1 MSRKRKLFVLLGL
14 GLLLALCTGIA
25 AVLYYAESPDAL
37 KALVEG
43 SISKATGAQCT
54 IGELNYS
61 LNPLSIR
68 AKDIQLIHHVQN
80 FHLDI
85 PSLATELSLQ
95 GSFRRGTLIVN
106 RLALQGFSLNT
117 DHSATFT
124 EIGQKQDSTGFF
136 SRLGRR
142 LVALLL
148 FRDIRID
155 SAEFSGGQVNSDLGE
170 QIFTMSEIQLSL
182 NKASSLQISCH
193 ARLRWPSSDMELTMP
208 HLLLTTHHAF
218 SLVDPE
224 IRMTF
229 KGGEMTLS
237 SPHGKAENLS
247 LETDVLYDRDK
258 ELLTFS
264 SAALSTER
272 LFVRQ
277 RNGSRSPAL
286 AVNFKADGFLDFSAG
301 NAGLRH
307 FQLIVKEIL
316 EATGAFQGGAG
327 APWESRIT
335 DLVFQVNL
343 PKAWPLLS
351 EILGLKAHSC
361 RFGGAAH
368 GSGNLRGILEGET
381 RHWDLDLQG
390 RVQDSDVSFT
400 TPEGRGRANVS
411 AELQVKGRIPSVQS
425 ELTVAVEKAEIS
437 WKGVQVQAAKAAFS
451 ASGNGLEFGLQNL
464 SLQASQAGFIVSGR
478 RFQVPDISAQAH
490 SGTIHFAPAKLSFP
504 GIGIHTSLLRNL
516 QLSVDAQD
524 GGLSFALE
532 GKSVGVLSLTHA
544 LNFLPRDW
552 KMEGADSLLMRG
564 SLNQQGHWSVESK
577 WALDHFA
584 FQSPDSR
591 HAGEQI
597 SLGLSIAAAGDWGGT
612 QWKASVQ
619 GTAEKGGFLHDRIYV
634 DLERNSLHFQ
644 GHGVYDLSTGITD
657 LSRFR
662 LSLRD
667 LLSLEAEGQLADFT
681 LQKPCHLRVR
691 LPQVPLKPAFQLF
704 VKEPFERETPFLS
717 ELSVEGDLMAE
728 MEYHKETEGW
738 RLLGLCSWHEGG
750 ISGKEFAV
758 EGIELVLPFWAENP
772 GASAE
777 ALRRGKLTVSNGFP
791 EEGGLFIQSV
801 SLPFLPMQDFA
812 LRIQS
817 TPNLLSFTLRDPIRT
832 AAGDMVLG
840 PLSLSGLSSLSPS
853 LVTSLT
859 LKEGRLSPLVTGL
872 WPRPLEGSIQA
883 KLDLLRFD
891 GGDIKTTGEVSVR
904 AFGGTIVFSNLGVSG
919 VLSTTPALLLE
930 ATWKDLHLADLTE
943 GTPFEKV
950 EGLLRGDVM
959 HLEVVDGE
967 PQRFELFM
975 ETVKTKDTP
984 QKISVRALE
993 NIAQIGGGGSPF
1005 IGLAGALTSLFKEF
1019 PYDKIAVQASL
1030 ENDVFRIDGPLKEGD
1045 KVYLVKRS
1053 GLSGVNVVN
1062 QDPDRRISFKDMMK
1076 RIKRVTAAQQS
1087 TPGEEETPKS
1097 EVLELRN

>member
-1 MSRKRKLFVLLGL
+1 MSRKRKLFILLVLGL
-14 GLLLALCTGIA
+14 VLALCTGIA
-25 AVLYYAESPDAL
+25 AVLYYAKSPDAL

-43 SISKATGAQCT
+43 SLSKATGAQCT

-68 AKDIQLIHHVQN
+68 AKNIQLIHPVQN

-95 GSFRRGTLIVN
+95 GSFSRGTLVVN

-117 DHSATFT
+117 DHTAPFT
-124 EIGQKQDSTGFF
+124 ETGQKQEAAGFF

-182 NKASSLQISCH
+182 NKAKSLQISCH

-229 KGGEMTLS
+229 KGEEMTLS

-258 ELLTFS
+258 KLLTFG

-277 RNGSRSPAL
+277 RNGSLSPAL
-286 AVNFKADGFLDFSAG
+286 AVDFKADGFLDFSAG

-316 EATGAFQGGAG
+316 EATGAFQGGA
-327 APWESRIT
+327 PSESRIT
-335 DLVFQVNL
+335 GLVFQVNL
-343 PKAWPLLS
+343 PKVWPLLS
-351 EILGLKAHSC
+351 EFLGLKAHSC
-361 RFGGAAH
+361 QFGGAAH
-368 GSGNLRGILEGET
+368 GSGNLRGFLEGKT

-390 RVQDSDVSFT
+390 RFQDTDVSFA

-411 AELQVKGRIPSVQS
+411 AELQVKGRLPSVQS
-425 ELTVAVEKAEIS
+425 ELSVAVEKAEIS
-437 WKGVQVQAAKAAFS
+437 WKGVEVKSAKAAFS
-451 ASGNGLEFGLQNL
+451 ASGNGLDFGLQNL
-464 SLQASQAGFIVSGR
+464 SLQASQAEFIVSGR

-504 GIGIHTSLLRNL
+504 GIGIHTSLLKNL
-516 QLSVDAQD
+516 QLSVDGQD
-524 GGLSFALE
+524 GGVSFALE
-532 GKSVGVLSLTHA
+532 GKRVGVFSLIRA

-552 KMEGADSLLMRG
+552 QMEGADSLLMRG
-564 SLNQQGHWSVESK
+564 SLNQEGHWTVESK
-577 WALDHFA
+577 WALERFA

-597 SLGLSIAAAGDWGGT
+597 SLSLSIAAAGDRGGT
-612 QWKASVQ
+612 PWKASAQ

-644 GHGVYDLSTGITD
+644 GHGVYDPSTGITD
-657 LSRFR
+657 LSQFR
-662 LSLRD
+662 LALRD

-704 VKEPFERETPFLS
+704 LKEPFERETPFLS
-717 ELSVEGDLMAE
+717 ELNVEGDLMVE
-728 MEYHKETEGW
+728 MGFQKETEGW
-738 RLLGLCSWHEGG
+738 RLLGLCSWHKGG
-750 ISGKEFAV
+750 IFGKGFAV

-777 ALRRGKLTVSNGFP
+777 ALRRGKLPVSKDLP
-791 EEGGLFIQSV
+791 KEGGLFIQSV
-801 SLPFLPMQDFA
+801 SLPFLPMQDLA

-817 TPNLLSFTLRDPIRT
+817 TPNLLSFTLKNPIRT
-832 AAGDMVLG
+832 AAGDIVLG

-859 LKEGRLSPLVTGL
+859 LKEGSLSPLVTGL

-891 GGDIKTTGEVSVR
+891 GGDIKTRGEVRVR
-904 AFGGTIVFSNLGVSG
+904 AFGGTIVLSNLGVSG

-930 ATWKDLHLADLTE
+930 ATWKDLNLADLTE

-950 EGLLRGDVM
+950 EGVLRGGVM

-1030 ENDVFRIDGPLKEGD
+1030 ENDAFRIDGPMKEGD

-1087 TPGEEETPKS
+1087 PPGEEETP
-1097 EVLELRN
+1097 ELEKHQLGN